1 MSDAHQEQEIG
12 KSLYICMFEDLQEAF
27 MNSKVVSKGR
37 DAAVLM
43 PPKAHNPL
51 VQLDDRIIHIPNRD
65 LKEN

>member
-1 MSDAHQEQEIG
+1 
-12 KSLYICMFEDLQEAF
+12 MFKDLQEAF
-27 MNSKVVSKGR
+27 MNSKVVSKRR

>member
-1 MSDAHQEQEIG
+1 
-12 KSLYICMFEDLQEAF
+12 MFKDLQEAF
-27 MNSKVVSKGR
+27 MNSKVSKGR

-43 PPKAHNPL
+43 PTKAQNPI